1 MQRKYVLAV
10 GGATIALALALSG
23 IAGAS
28 TGPAVTVRV
37 EGLTRTL
44 LPATLV
50 HGVSGAI
57 RKGGTP
63 AGACPGA
70 SGAGAL
76 DAATH
81 HRWNGSWDSKY
92 MALSVT
98 SIFGETYALSSKKD
112 YWSLWV
118 DNGYASSGICGIKL
132 KAGEQLLFAAVPD
145 SPTEYPLGISAHGT
159 AVAGHAFQV
168 KTLAYN
174 SGGKAKPLAGVAVT
188 GSHGVKAVS
197 NSHGVATIT
206 ASHSGTL
213 VLNASKHAYIRAAAL
228 SVRVKG

>member
-1 MQRKYVLAV
+1 MQRKYILAV
-10 GGATIALALALSG
+10 GGATIAFALALSG
-23 IAGAS
+23 VAAAS
-28 TGPAVTVRV
+28 SGPAVTVRI
-37 EGLTRTL
+37 EGLTKTL
-44 LPATLV
+44 LPATVV

-57 RKGGTP
+57 TKGGTP

-81 HRWNGSWDSKY
+81 HRWGGSWDAKY

-118 DNGYASSGICGIKL
+118 NNGYAPTGICGIKL

-145 SPTEYPLGISAHGT
+145 SPTEYPLGISAHAT
-159 AVAGHAFQV
+159 AVAGHALKV
-168 KTLAYN
+168 TTVAYN
-174 SGGKAKPLAGVAVT
+174 GGGKAKPLAGVKVT
-188 GSHGVKAVS
+188 GHGVRAVS

-206 ASHSGTL
+206 PSHSGTL
-213 VLNASKHAYIRAAAL
+213 VLNASKPAYIRAASL
-228 SVRVKG
+228 SVRVTG